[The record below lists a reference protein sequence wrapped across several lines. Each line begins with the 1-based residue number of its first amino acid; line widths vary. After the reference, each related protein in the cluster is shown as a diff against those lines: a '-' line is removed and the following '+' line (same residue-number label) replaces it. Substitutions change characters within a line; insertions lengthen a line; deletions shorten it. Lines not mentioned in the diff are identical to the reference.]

1 MMHISKSVNLMI
13 VIVIALFLP
22 SILAVTAYGRI
33 DPGTVELLFLFDDG
47 GGDIARD
54 SSGHGRNGDITGTQ
68 WVDGK
73 FGRALEF
80 GGAANDKVIVSGYY
94 GVGGTTP
101 RTTAFWWRSDD
112 AVSRHSWVKWGT
124 NVASQK
130 YFIRGDDTVAGMITL
145 RVEVNSGQSYG
156 STNVCDGE
164 WHHLAV
170 VFPDGSDSVKDHLLY
185 VDGVVEE
192 NPAGTDF
199 DTDTDNTTTDIHI
212 GTQVPGVNQHEFA
225 NGIMDELAIF
235 SVALT
240 QSEISTIMEQ
250 GMSTALAVAH
260 IDKLTTTWAEVRTKY

>member
-1 MMHISKSVNLMI
+1 MCIPKSVDLMI
-13 VIVIALFLP
+13 VIMIALFVP
-22 SILAVTAYGRI
+22 GILAGTAYARI

-47 GGDIARD
+47 QGDIARD
-54 SSGHGRNGDITGTQ
+54 SSGNGRNGDITGAQ

-73 FGRALEF
+73 FGGALEF
-80 GGAANDKVIVSGYY
+80 GGVADDKVIVSGYF
-94 GVGGTTP
+94 GVGGTAP
-101 RTTAFWWRSDD
+101 RTTAFWWKSDD

-130 YFIRGDDTVAGMITL
+130 YFIRGDNTVAGMITL

-199 DTDTDNTTTDIHI
+199 DMDTDNTTTDIHI

-225 NGIMDELAIF
+225 NGIMDELVIF
-235 SVALT
+235 SVALI
-240 QSEISTIMEQ
+240 QSDIRTIMEQ
-250 GMSTALAVAH
+250 GLASALAVVH
-260 IDKLTTTWAEVRTKY
+260 IDKLTTTWAEVRTQY